1 MFKKS
6 DATRVRFP
14 VKNDTSLHALKE
26 VTERKLKERF
36 ERKKMFEKPS
46 KDMSDFYRPTNPMK
60 SPTSGGNSKKYV
72 NDYNLEGGS

>member
-6 DATRVRFP
+6 DMKRVRFP

-26 VTERKLKERF
+26 VTERKLKEWY

-46 KDMSDFYRPTNPMK
+46 KDMSDFYRPTNPMA
-60 SPTSGGNSKKYV
+60 SPILGGNSKKYV
-72 NDYNLEGGS
+72 YDYNLEGS